1 MNQDENSQIVNKV
14 DGESTDV
21 YVSEGSIGG
30 QALGQTSYFADTKN
44 VEDLSDL
51 PTIEQL
57 EGMQSGN
64 STSSQVRNSGLS
76 REEIDSLPT
85 IEQLEGLVPE
95 TICGS
100 DERSQ
105 ILNTKIYPWRAI
117 CQLIITRAD
126 GARAR
131 ATGWLNGK
139 GTVITAGHCV
149 YSTDLNKWNTSITVI
164 LGRNGTEEPYGEI
177 TSTNLSS
184 VKGWTEKHDPNYDYG
199 AIILPNHIGDT
210 TGYFGFAIYQDS
222 QLRNVK
228 ANLSGYPGD
237 KPNTQ
242 WFMYDTITNVNERK
256 IYYNIDTMG
265 GHSGSPV
272 WIDAPNGQH
281 YAVGIHAYGGCPNS
295 ATRINQ
301 DVYNN
306 LLNWKQRG
314 DQ

>member
-1 MNQDENSQIVNKV
+1 MI
-14 DGESTDV
+14 
-21 YVSEGSIGG
+21 
-30 QALGQTSYFADTKN
+30 
-44 VEDLSDL
+44 
-51 PTIEQL
+51 
-57 EGMQSGN
+57 
-64 STSSQVRNSGLS
+64 
-76 REEIDSLPT
+76 
-85 IEQLEGLVPE
+85 PE

-100 DERSQ
+100 DERSP

-149 YSTDLNKWNTSITVI
+149 YSTDLNKWNTSITVV
-164 LGRNGTEEPYGEI
+164 LGRNGNEEPYGEI

-184 VKGWTEKHDPNYDYG
+184 VKGWTEQHDPNYDYG
-199 AIILPNHIGDT
+199 AIILPTHIGDV
-210 TGYFGFAIYQDS
+210 TGYFGFAAYQDS
-222 QLRNVK
+222 QLKNVK

-242 WFMYDTITNVNERK
+242 WFMYDTITNVANRK
-256 IYYNIDTMG
+256 IYYDIDTVG
-265 GHSGSPV
+265 GHSGSPL
-272 WIDAPNGQH
+272 WIDAPDGQH

-301 DVYNN
+301 DVFNN
-306 LLNWKQRG
+306 LLIWKQRG